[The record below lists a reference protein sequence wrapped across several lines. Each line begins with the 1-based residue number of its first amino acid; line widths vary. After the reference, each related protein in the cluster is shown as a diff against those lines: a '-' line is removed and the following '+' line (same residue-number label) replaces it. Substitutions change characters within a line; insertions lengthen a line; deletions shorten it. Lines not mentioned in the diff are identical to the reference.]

1 MNGCLIITIAISKG
15 ISRQFMANNL
25 LHHGRRACESRH
37 FVDLDCISARLKL
50 QRKQ

>member
-37 FVDLDCISARLKL
+37 FVDLDFISVRLKL
-50 QRKQ
+50 QTKH